1 MRRNATGTRR
11 TTTGASMMRRW
22 AVATAALLACS
33 FAEAAALDK
42 LRAFLDGTR
51 TARAEFSQTVL
62 AKNGRKPAF
71 SSGTMALSR
80 PGKFRWQIEKPYPQL
95 IVGDGEKVW
104 LYDPELKQVTV
115 KKVGAALGGTPAAL
129 LAGEGGIA
137 ALEKS
142 FTLREGGEKD
152 GLEWVDAVPK
162 VQDSGFERV
171 RIGFAGNELRSMEF
185 ADNFGQITTL
195 LFSKLERNPV
205 LPVSQFRFVAPAGV
219 DVLGE

>member
-1 MRRNATGTRR
+1 
-11 TTTGASMMRRW
+11 MRRW
-22 AVATAALLACS
+22 MFGVATLMTCCL
-33 FAEAAALDK
+33 AEAAALDK

-51 TARAEFSQTVL
+51 TARAEFSQTVM
-62 AKNGRKPAF
+62 AKNGRKPNF
-71 SSGTMALSR
+71 SSGTMAISR

-129 LAGEGGIA
+129 LAGDGGIA

-142 FTLREGGEKD
+142 FTLREAGEKD
-152 GLEWVDAVPK
+152 GLDWIEAVPK

-171 RIGFAGNELRSMEF
+171 RMGFAGNELRSMEL
-185 ADNFGQITTL
+185 ADNFGQMTTL
-195 LFSKLERNPV
+195 LFSKLERNPTI
-205 LPVSQFRFVAPAGV
+205 PATQFRFVAPAGV